1 MQARRSPAPRHWAI
15 RLVRNV
21 PGAIWQ
27 GSLAAI
33 RVGLIISVVLTLILF
48 AVLLVFRDVNPPGS
62 TLMLLQRIGG
72 QTIDQRWVALD
83 AVSVHVIRAVIASED
98 GRFCAHRGI
107 DLAEL
112 QEAIEKAEERGEDV
126 RGASTITMQ
135 VAKNLLLWPS
145 RSYVRKALE
154 IPAALA
160 IEQVWSKRRI
170 LEIYLNIAEW
180 GPGIFGIEAAAR
192 HHFKKPAS
200 RLTTQEAA
208 LLAVSLPNPIDR
220 NAGRPGPGT
229 RRLATTIEQRMRDY
243 PRQTRCI
250 EGERKG

>member
-1 MQARRSPAPRHWAI
+1 
-15 RLVRNV
+15 VRNI
-21 PGAIWQ
+21 PGAIWH

-33 RVGLIISVVLTLILF
+33 RVGLLLGIAAALVLF
-48 AVLLVFRDVNPPGS
+48 AVLLLFRTVDPPGS
-62 TLMLLQRIGG
+62 TLMLMQRVGG
-72 QTIDQRWVALD
+72 QTIDQRWVPLD
-83 AVSVHVIRAVIASED
+83 KVSVHVVRAVIASED
-98 GRFCAHRGI
+98 GRFCSHRGI

-112 QEAIEKAEERGEDV
+112 QEALEKAEERGEDV

-160 IEQVWSKRRI
+160 IEQVWSKPRI

-192 HHFKKPAS
+192 HHFKKAAS
-200 RLTTQEAA
+200 RLTAQEAA

-229 RRLATTIEQRMRDY
+229 RRLAATIEARMRDY
-243 PRQTRCI
+243 PRLTRCI